1 MSKNNNSRSR
11 AREIAFKLIFE
22 DTFGTSTALEMLGL
36 LFEEE
41 INWKEISNENIE
53 YIEWARFNV
62 RENKEQI
69 DEIISSFA
77 KGWTIQRMN
86 RVDVS
91 ILRLA
96 LCEILYREDVT
107 AGIAINEAVE
117 IAKKYSGDDGPAF
130 INGILGAYVRSL

>member
-1 MSKNNNSRSR
+1 MAKNTNPRSR

-22 DTFGTSTALEMLGL
+22 DMFGTSTAADMLGL

-41 INWKEISNENIE
+41 INWKEISEENVS
-53 YIEWARFNV
+53 YIEWIREKTK
-62 RENKEQI
+62 ENKEEI
-69 DEIISSFA
+69 DKVISGFA
-77 KGWTIQRMN
+77 KGWTIERMN

-96 LCEILYREDVT
+96 ICEIIYRDDVNT
-107 AGIAINEAVE
+107 GTAINEAVE
-117 IAKKYSGDDGPAF
+117 LAKKYSSDEGPSF

>member
-22 DTFGTSTALEMLGL
+22 DMFGTNTALEMLGL

-41 INWKEISNENIE
+41 INWKEISQENIE
-53 YIEWARFNV
+53 YIEWARLNV
-62 RENKEQI
+62 KENKEEF

-77 KGWTIQRMN
+77 KGWTIPRMN

-96 LCEILYREDVT
+96 LCEIMYREDVS

-117 IAKKYSGDDGPAF
+117 LAKKYSSDEGPAF

>member
-22 DTFGTSTALEMLGL
+22 DMFGTSTALEMLGL

-41 INWKEISNENIE
+41 INWKEISQENIE
-53 YIEWARFNV
+53 YIEWARLNV
-62 RENKEQI
+62 KDNKEKI
-69 DEIISSFA
+69 DEIISSFS
-77 KGWTIQRMN
+77 KGWTISRMN

-117 IAKKYSGDDGPAF
+117 LAKKYSSDEGPAF